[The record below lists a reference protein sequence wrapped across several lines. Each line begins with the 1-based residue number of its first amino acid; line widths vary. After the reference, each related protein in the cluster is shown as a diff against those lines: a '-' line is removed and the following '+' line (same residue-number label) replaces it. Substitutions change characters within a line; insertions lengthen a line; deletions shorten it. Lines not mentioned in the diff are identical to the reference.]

1 MDQLEQQHARRF
13 TRSALTGVSRTFA
26 LTIPQLPEPLRQVV
40 TTAYLLCRIADTI
53 EDEPGLDRDA
63 KRELHAQ
70 LRRLMEEP
78 SAARAFATK
87 ASRHLSAATPAAER
101 ELVGRAEDVLLSCQS
116 FDPADRE
123 SIAVCLS
130 KMCHGMQI
138 YEARDTLGL
147 DDLADLDSYCYYV
160 AGVVGEMLTELFCN
174 HDPATA
180 RNRVHMQHLAASFGQ
195 GLQMTNILK
204 DVWDDLPEGRCWLP
218 RQELAQAGTS
228 PERLREP
235 ARRAEAEPVIAQ
247 LTAIASAHLRNAMRY
262 TLYVSRT
269 QPGVRRFCF
278 WSLGLAVRTLAR
290 IGANPHYR
298 CGAEVKVSR
307 QTLARV
313 MVTGYLLARSN
324 TGLSLAFRHWSRQ
337 LPDAGGPT
345 HRDTDYGAA
354 VAAKRA

>member
-1 MDQLEQQHARRF
+1 MDQLEQQRARRF

-53 EDEPGLDRDA
+53 EDEPGLDRGT
-63 KRELHAQ
+63 KTELHSE
-70 LRRLMEEP
+70 LRGLMAEP
-78 SAARAFATK
+78 SAARAFA
-87 ASRHLSAATPAAER
+87 ARAARQLSAATPAAER
-101 ELVGRAEDVLLSCQS
+101 ELVGRADEVMLSCQS
-116 FDPADRE
+116 FTAADRD

-130 KMCHGMQI
+130 KMCQGMQI
-138 YEARDTLGL
+138 YEARNALGL

-180 RNRVHMQHLAASFGQ
+180 RNRLQMQHLAPSFGQ

-204 DVWDDLPEGRCWLP
+204 DVWDDLADGRCWLP
-218 RQELAQAGTS
+218 RRELARFGTS

-235 ARRAEAEPVIAQ
+235 ARRAEAEPVIAR
-247 LTAIASAHLRNAMRY
+247 LTAIAAVHLRNAMRY
-262 TLYVSRT
+262 TQCISRH
-269 QPGVRRFCF
+269 QPGTRRFCF

-290 IGANPHYR
+290 INANPQYR
-298 CGAEVKVSR
+298 CAAEIKVSR

-313 MVTGYLLARSN
+313 MITGYVLARSN
-324 TGLSLAFRHWSRQ
+324 TGLSLAFRHWSRS
-337 LPDAGGPT
+337 LPDT
-345 HRDTDYGAA
+345 GAA
-354 VAAKRA
+354 THQATYRGAVASERV